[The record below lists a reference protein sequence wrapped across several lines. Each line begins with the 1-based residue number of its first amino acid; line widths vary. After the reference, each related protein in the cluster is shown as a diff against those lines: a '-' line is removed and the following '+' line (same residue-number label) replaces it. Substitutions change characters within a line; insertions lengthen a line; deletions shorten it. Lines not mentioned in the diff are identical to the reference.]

1 MTEIKITSAGKSAT
15 VHHYALLSLL
25 FGMGMTFALYFEIRT
40 WEDLNRAKEFQL
52 RASNFATALQSGIN
66 NKTSEL
72 HFYQAWLRSEIIS
85 GNFEDTNRFNI
96 EFQENTD
103 TLYAQ
108 NPSLLIVGIAI
119 KSGEDDN
126 TKIAENSQ
134 SEAVGVTSSRRN
146 AYLVTH
152 VAPEKHKDIMSG
164 LNLVADGD
172 PKKTLESFYVA
183 QFPAKKGDEVD
194 NRVTAILSPLHNNE
208 LAAKS
213 KPPFAYV
220 FAVVDS
226 QKMIRKALE
235 GHDAEGLEYHVYK
248 PYSQHIPFSE
258 RVVVHGAHSH
268 QSVVNVPGEYE
279 KIMQGLNYNSIVKVT
294 NNRLIVSVYPSSL
307 FFVSQESWHSTIGV
321 ALGSILSLFI
331 AGFIGALSNRKLAVE
346 QQVKAQQAQLAHD
359 NRLKA
364 LGQMSAGVAHELNQ
378 PLTGIMSYAQN
389 IADSLHGPDR
399 DVIAAGMYTDKI
411 LAQARRV
418 KNVMGRLKMFTRAN
432 DPPLELLKISYIV
445 REAISLVQQEI
456 NQAGVTLKTDYA
468 YRDRPIYGNELRLE
482 QVIINLLQNALTAVR
497 EIYEPAIYVTTQEV
511 GKSGIVIEVADNGI
525 GLPKGS
531 EDQVFEPFFTTSKP
545 NEGTGLGLAICHQI
559 IKEHGGDL
567 TAANR
572 RGGGAVFTIRLKSSG
587 KESMSDQ

>member
-1 MTEIKITSAGKSAT
+1 MKITSAAKSAD
-15 VHHYALLSLL
+15 VHHYALLSFL

-52 RASNFATALQSGIN
+52 RASNFASALQSGIN
-66 NKTSEL
+66 NKTNEL
-72 HFYQAWLRSEIIS
+72 QFFQTWLRSEIIS
-85 GNFEDTNRFNI
+85 GNFENRDSFHI
-96 EFQENTD
+96 EFQENTH
-103 TLYAQ
+103 TLYAH
-108 NPSLLIVGIAI
+108 NSSLLTVGIAL
-119 KSGEDDN
+119 KSREDGN
-126 TKIAENSQ
+126 TKIAKNSH
-134 SEAVGVTSSRRN
+134 SGAVSVTSSRRN

-152 VAPEKHKDIMSG
+152 VAPEKHKDIMAG

-172 PKKTLESFYVA
+172 PKKTLESFYVD
-183 QFPAKKGDEVD
+183 QFPAKKGEKVD
-194 NRVTAILSPLHNNE
+194 NRVIAILSPLRHNE
-208 LAAKS
+208 LGGKTMV
-213 KPPFAYV
+213 PFGYV
-220 FAVVDS
+220 FAVLDS
-226 QKMIRKALE
+226 QQMISKALE

-248 PYSQHIPFSE
+248 PYSQYIPFSE

-268 QSVVNVPGEYE
+268 QSVVNVPDEYE
-279 KIMQGLNYNSIVKVT
+279 KIKLGLYFNKVI
-294 NNRLIVSVYPSSL
+294 NVEKSRLIVNVYPSSL

-389 IADSLHGPDR
+389 IADSLNGPDR
-399 DVIAAGMYTDKI
+399 DVVAAGMYTDKI

-432 DPPLELLKISYIV
+432 DPPHELLKISYIV

-497 EIYEPAIYVTTQEV
+497 DIYEPAIYVTTQEV

-531 EDQVFEPFFTTSKP
+531 EEQVFEPFFTTSKP

-572 RGGGAVFTIRLKSSG
+572 QGGGAVFTINLKSA
-587 KESMSDQ
+587 K